1 VVHYSSKGMFTVSVA
16 YGPSMALVACSG
28 PATATEICG
37 AVAFGAE
44 VARRTERPR
53 FLFDLLAVDF
63 HGTDQDRKD
72 MGRTAAALLGGL
84 DRIAVV
90 LTASQN
96 NGVGERAANE
106 AGAVLCNF
114 ENLTEAMDWLND

>member
-1 VVHYSSKGMFTVSVA
+1 MHYSSKGMFTVSVA

-37 AVAFGAE
+37 AVAMSAE
-44 VARRTERPR
+44 VARRTARPR
-53 FLFDLLAVDF
+53 FLFDFLAVDF
-63 HGTDQDRKD
+63 KGTDQDRKE
-72 MGRTAAALLGGL
+72 MGKTAASLLAGL

-90 LTASQN
+90 LTSAQN
-96 NGVGERAANE
+96 TGVGERAANE

-114 ENLTEAMDWLND
+114 ENLTEAMDWLNA